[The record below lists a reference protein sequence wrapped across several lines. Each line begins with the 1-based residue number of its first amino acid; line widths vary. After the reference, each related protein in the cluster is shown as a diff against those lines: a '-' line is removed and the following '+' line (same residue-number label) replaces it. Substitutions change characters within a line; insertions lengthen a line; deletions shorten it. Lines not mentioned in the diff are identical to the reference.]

1 MHTAMRYLW
10 HMRTASISDELN
22 DRVSEVRATVAANLD
37 AALKAQRWSRRAAA
51 VALGLSHRYV
61 NDRAAGE
68 VELSATDLALFSD
81 FLNVPVARFFE
92 TNDEGSVTVVTDPSV
107 PPARFELATSG
118 TNVRRF
124 PLERTRRAGDRDHG
138 TMRPIVAIGGAR

>member
-51 VALGLSHRYV
+51 VALGLSHR
-61 NDRAAGE
+61 
-68 VELSATDLALFSD
+68 
-81 FLNVPVARFFE
+81 
-92 TNDEGSVTVVTDPSV
+92 
-107 PPARFELATSG
+107 
-118 TNVRRF
+118 
-124 PLERTRRAGDRDHG
+124 AGDRDHG
-138 TMRPIVAIGGAR
+138 TMHPIVAIGGAR